1 MVSSSSTADY
11 YKELNINRHATSIDI
26 RKAYK
31 CLALIWHPDRNKD
44 KGAEEKFKKIKQ
56 AYEVLSDENRR
67 REYDQK
73 QSISAHQKQNTRYQ
87 ATTATKTT
95 NMHHT
100 QPNEDSFH
108 LHAFDNFMSS
118 PIDPFDILNDIQF
131 FQESDFTSN
140 MMNSPSYRNLYTYIF
155 DTMNNNPEN
164 NRNIYSSSPIYINN
178 DRLFQPASNTRS
190 RHHYNHKRSTSKSSP
205 INNIPV
211 IHSTMA
217 KDWFLNELIDLYE
230 QQNNV
235 HIPSSYSSFNNDSF
249 FDDLTHC
256 TNCHKRISSDRNL
269 LIQHERQCRQ
279 NTNRHTTMP
288 SKTVRV

>member
-1 MVSSSSTADY
+1 MVSSSSIVDY

-31 CLALIWHPDRNKD
+31 RLALIWHPDRNKD

-56 AYEVLSDENRR
+56 AYEVLSDENQR
-67 REYDQK
+67 REYDQ
-73 QSISAHQKQNTRYQ
+73 QQLISSQQKQNKRYE
-87 ATTATKTT
+87 TTT
-95 NMHHT
+95 NMNYT
-100 QPNEDSFH
+100 QPNEDAFH
-108 LHAFDNFMSS
+108 LHAFDNFMPN

-131 FQESDFTSN
+131 FQESDFTSK

-164 NRNIYSSSPIYINN
+164 NHDIYASSPIYFNN

-190 RHHYNHKRSTSKSSP
+190 KHHHHHHHKRSTPKSSP
-205 INNIPV
+205 INSIPV

-230 QQNNV
+230 QQNRV
-235 HIPSSYSSFNNDSF
+235 HIPSSYSPFHSDPF

-256 TNCHKRISSDRNL
+256 TNCHKKVSSDRNL
-269 LIQHERQCRQ
+269 LIQHEQQCRQ
-279 NTNRHTTMP
+279 NINRHTTIP
-288 SKTVRV
+288 SKSVRV